1 MYQDDYNTC
10 NTTYTTLRIYSESL
24 SPQDITK
31 YLEIEPSE
39 IIDKRIRKDI
49 LMDEDITLNAWFL
62 TSENIIFSKD
72 SRRHID
78 YIADKLLPIKEK
90 IKTLA
95 RQDVKIDISCFWMSE
110 SGQGGPTLSPQ
121 QLSKLAELEL
131 EIWFD
136 IY

>member
-39 IIDKRIRKDI
+39 IIDKSIEKDI
-49 LMDEDITLNAWFL
+49 LMGENITFNAWFL
-62 TSENIIFSKD
+62 TSKNIISSKD

-90 IKTLA
+90 IKNLT
-95 RQDVKIDISCFWMSE
+95 RQDVEIDISCVWMSE